1 MTRYRAHTL
10 GSVHDALGD
19 VCLAWAPYEKD
30 TPLRSYSAKRGVEHL
45 LVRARTDDA
54 EARMLGLHFMAAYAN
69 AWGTVVEPLAAWRV
83 VGLER
88 AREGY
93 ARVAAEM
100 WEVGACLEDSGAAC
114 DVSGFLRAA
123 GLYKAGIPL
132 AEWALRTRETLLG
145 AVHEATLRSLRS
157 VGGLYRSMGR
167 YADALPLLDRS
178 LEASE
183 RTLGPEHPDTLTSV
197 NNLGVLYKSQGRYD
211 EAEPLLLRA
220 REAHERTLGPDH
232 PSTLVSVNNLA
243 WLQLEHTA
251 TLAAPLFDRCLAAWT
266 YPADWK
272 HHWARLGRALCDVL
286 RGEATEPA
294 DGVVRDLEALL
305 GADHKRVAKAR
316 AKVVR
321 VVARRKERL

>member
-1 MTRYRAHTL
+1 MSADHRNMTL
-10 GSVHDALGD
+10 
-19 VCLAWAPYEKD
+19 
-30 TPLRSYSAKRGVEHL
+30 
-45 LVRARTDDA
+45 DDD
-54 EARMLGLHFMAAYAN
+54 ER
-69 AWGTVVEPLAAWRV
+69 
-83 VGLER
+83 R
-88 AREGY
+88 ARE
-93 ARVAAEM
+93 A
-100 WEVGACLEDSGAAC
+100 
-114 DVSGFLRAA
+114 
-123 GLYKAGIPL
+123 
-132 AEWALRTRETLLG
+132 
-145 AVHEATLRSLRS
+145 
-157 VGGLYRSMGR
+157 
-167 YADALPLLDRS
+167 
-178 LEASE
+178 LEACE
-183 RTLGPEHPDTLTSV
+183 RTLGPDHPDTLISV
-197 NNLGVLYKSQGRYD
+197 SKLGTLYRDQGRND
-211 EAEPLLLRA
+211 EAEPLYVRALEA
-220 REAHERTLGPDH
+220 RERTLGPDHPDTLISVSNLGGLYSDQRRYAEAEPLYVRALEASERTLGPDH